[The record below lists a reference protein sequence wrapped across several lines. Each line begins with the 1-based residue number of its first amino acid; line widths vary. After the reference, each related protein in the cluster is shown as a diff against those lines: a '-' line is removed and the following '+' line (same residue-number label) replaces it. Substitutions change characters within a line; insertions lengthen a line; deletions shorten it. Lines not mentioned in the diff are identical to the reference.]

1 MGIPTTSEGDSSS
14 QEFQD
19 TSTPVSVV
27 MEVKLLYNIGR
38 FIIQI
43 LGCKIVI
50 FQYKIAKLVLW
61 YLKDKG
67 SSHKL

>member
-1 MGIPTTSEGDSSS
+1 MGIPTASEGDSSS
-14 QEFQD
+14 QEFQEP
-19 TSTPVSVV
+19 STPVSVE
-27 MEVKLLYNIGR
+27 MEVKILYNFGK
-38 FIIQI
+38 FIIQS

-50 FQYKIAKLVLW
+50 FQYKIAKLELW